1 MTSRCRRTRRLPRC
15 RTIVP
20 TISNRKQRT
29 THMNESCGRGERPH
43 CRGEASLQS
52 GAMYS
57 PPHNFPAGTPLSS
70 PVPCA
75 ACFHQHLLENV
86 FFPTQRNASASFLN
100 SKAERAFPRLWPW
113 AALNL
118 TRNTRNAFNT
128 KI

>member
-1 MTSRCRRTRRLPRC
+1 MTSWCRRALGLPRC

-29 THMNESCGRGERPH
+29 RHMNESCGRGERLY
-43 CRGEASLQS
+43 CRAEALLQS

-57 PPHNFPAGTPLSS
+57 PPHNFPAGTPLS
-70 PVPCA
+70 PLVPCA
-75 ACFHQHLLENV
+75 ACFHQHLLEDV

-100 SKAERAFPRLWPW
+100 PKAERAFPQLWPW
-113 AALNL
+113 AAGNL
-118 TRNTRNAFNT
+118 TRNTTNAFNM